1 MLLGGNTVCSFSLTI
16 SPAVDKMEKVVILLI
31 LLQSFCI
38 TRTQGFNVGT
48 AGAKIFS
55 SGPAVE
61 EFGYTVR
68 QLSNNKGKW
77 LLVGSPWSGYPRD
90 RKGDLYKC
98 DTGGPTSCQKLNLQD
113 SVSIDGVQ
121 SININ
126 MSLGLTLTPTAK
138 PNRFMTCGPLWAQ
151 RCGSQYFY
159 PGVCAEVSPQF
170 TLQPAFS
177 PALQTC
183 GGPMDVAIVLDGS
196 NSIYPWD
203 DVIRFLSK
211 LLENLDIG
219 PDKTRVSIM
228 QYSEDLSFV
237 YQFSSDQNKE
247 KVISEASEITQKTG
261 IETNTFAALDNARQI
276 AFLPENGGRPGATK
290 VLVVVTDG
298 ESADGYKGPQV
309 IERFDQDGIIRFGIA
324 ILKKGANIQKFIEE
338 IELIA
343 SSPTENYM
351 FNVSSEEALINIAGT
366 LGDRIFNIEGTGQ
379 GQDFQMEMSQVGF
392 SAHQTKKKDEIML
405 GAVGAYGWTGTVVHQ
420 TAGKSNIF
428 LKNAFEKTLD
438 DRNHSSLLGYS
449 VSSVT
454 DGSSEFYVAGAP
466 RAVHRGQVIVYI
478 IDSKRQPVVI
488 DSQRG
493 DQIGSYF
500 GSVLCPVDVNADGV
514 TDLLLVG
521 APMYMSEEK
530 SETGRVYLFTIT
542 KGILNNQ
549 GSLEGPSAF
558 ENARF
563 GTAITVVPDLNLD
576 GFSDVVVGAPL
587 EGNGHGAI
595 YIFYGD
601 RKTIRKQSSQKI
613 LGSKLDLALRFFGRS
628 LDGREDMNS
637 DSIPDI
643 SVGGDGNVVQLWSR
657 EVAVITTTVSF
668 NPEKISI
675 LSKTCMFNGRMV
687 PCVTANVCFRSTFR
701 PTTLVGKVDI
711 KYNLT
716 LDADLQSSRAT
727 SRAQF
732 DNSERVLQKAVS
744 VSKTQTCVDH
754 KVYVQETPDFAS
766 PVALRVDISP
776 QNPENGP
783 AIDAFQPKAWHF
795 FVPFEKDCGSDDKC
809 TCDLKLTVKAVGV
822 PSSSSF
828 LVSPD
833 RRRLSFIVTVMNR
846 KENAYN
852 TRVSAN
858 FSSNLFYASVT
869 PPGDNTEVK
878 CTSKTGSLD
887 CKVGYPFL
895 APDQTVTYEINF
907 DFNLNQLEKNA
918 VVNFEVQSDSKEEV
932 TSDNKVS
939 LSIPVQYDAEII
951 LTRDISLDY
960 CVIGAE
966 DQVKHTVSDF
976 NDIGPEFNITLRVS
990 TGTFPINQAQLTVS
1004 LPTSTKAGNH
1014 LLYVT
1019 SVKTAPVVNVQC
1031 DSKALIDPLNIR
1043 EKTYTASFTKQS
1055 FRGTT
1060 ELNCKA
1066 AKCEPMTCVLKDLE
1080 MKTSYFVNITARIW
1094 KGTFAFADFQ
1104 TVLVAGSSE
1113 IETSQPDLI
1122 VITHKQQQIKITV
1135 SKDGAIGDIPIG
1147 VIIGSVIGGLLLLVL
1162 ATVILWKV
1170 GFFKRKRLPQKG
1182 NEQDQA
1188 EQEGLCENP
1197 A

>member
-1 MLLGGNTVCSFSLTI
+1 MTGGNTICSFSLT
-16 SPAVDKMEKVVILLI
+16 SPATDKMEKVVILLI

-55 SGPAVE
+55 SGSAVE

-68 QLSNNKGKW
+68 QLSNKQGKW
-77 LLVGSPWSGYPRD
+77 LLVGSPWSGYPQD

-126 MSLGLTLTPTAK
+126 MSLGLTLTPTAIA
-138 PNRFMTCGPLWAQ
+138 NRFMTCGPLWAQ

-159 PGVCAEVSPQF
+159 PGVCAELSPQF
-170 TLQPAFS
+170 ALQTAFS

-196 NSIYPWD
+196 NSIYPWH
-203 DVIRFLSK
+203 DVINFLSK

-228 QYSEDLSFV
+228 QYSEDLSFL

-247 KVISEASEITQKTG
+247 KVISAASAITQKTG
-261 IETNTFAALDNARQI
+261 IETNTFAALDNARQN

-298 ESADGYKGPQV
+298 ESADGYKGQEV
-309 IERFDQDGIIRFGIA
+309 IERFDRDGIIRFGIA

-343 SSPTENYM
+343 STPTENYM

-379 GQDFQMEMSQVGF
+379 GQEFQMEMSQVGF
-392 SAHQTKKKDEIML
+392 SAHQTNKKNEIML

-428 LKNAFEKTLD
+428 LKNAFEKHLD

-478 IDSKRQPVVI
+478 IDSQRQPVVI

-530 SETGRVYLFTIT
+530 SETGRVYLFIIT
-542 KGILNNQ
+542 KGILSYQ
-549 GSLEGPSAF
+549 GSLEGPSKF

-595 YIFYGD
+595 YIYYGD
-601 RKTIRKQSSQKI
+601 RKTVRKQSSQKI

-628 LDGREDMNS
+628 LDGHEDMNS

-657 EVAVITTTVSF
+657 GVAVITTTVSF

-675 LSKTCMFNGRMV
+675 LSKTCMFGGSMV
-687 PCVTANVCFRSTFR
+687 PCVTAKVCFRSTFR

-744 VSKTQTCVDH
+744 VSETQTCVDH

-776 QNPENGP
+776 ENPENGP
-783 AIDAFQPKAWHF
+783 AIDAFQPKAWDF

-809 TCDLKLTVKAVGV
+809 TCDLKLTVKAVDV

-887 CKVGYPFL
+887 CNVGYPFL
-895 APDQTVTYEINF
+895 APDQSVTYEINF
-907 DFNLNQLEKNA
+907 EFNLNQLKKNA
-918 VVNFEVQSDSKEEV
+918 VVNIEVQSDSEEEV

-951 LTRDISLDY
+951 LTRDINLDY

-966 DQVKHTVSDF
+966 YQVKHTVSDF

-990 TGTFPINQAQLTVS
+990 TGTLPINQARLTVS

-1019 SVKTAPVVNVQC
+1019 SVKTAPVVNVRC
-1031 DSKALIDPLNIR
+1031 DSNALIDTLNIR

-1066 AKCEPMTCVLKDLE
+1066 AKCEPMTCVLENLE

-1122 VITHKQQQIKITV
+1122 VVTHKQQQIKITV
-1135 SKDGAIGDIPIG
+1135 SKEGAIGDVPIG
-1147 VIIGSVIGGLLLLVL
+1147 VIIGSVIGGLLLFVL

-1170 GFFKRKRLPQKG
+1170 GFFKRKQLPQMG
-1182 NEQDQA
+1182 NEQNQA

>member
-1 MLLGGNTVCSFSLTI
+1 M
-16 SPAVDKMEKVVILLI
+16 DRMEKVVILLI

-38 TRTQGFNVGT
+38 ARILSFNVGT

-55 SGPAVE
+55 SGPGVQ
-61 EFGYTVR
+61 EFGYTVQ
-68 QLSNNKGKW
+68 QLSNNQGKW
-77 LLVGSPWSGYPRD
+77 LLVGSPWSGYPQN
-90 RKGDLYKC
+90 RKGDFYKC
-98 DTGGPTSCQKLNLQD
+98 DTGPKNICQKLNLQD
-113 SVSIDGVQ
+113 SINIDGVQ
-121 SININ
+121 SINMN
-126 MSLGLTLTPTAK
+126 MSLGLTVTPIAK
-138 PNRFMTCGPLWAQ
+138 PNRFMTCGSLWAQ

-159 PGVCAEVSPQF
+159 PGVCAELSPQF
-170 TLQPAFS
+170 TLQLAFS

-196 NSIYPWD
+196 NSIYPWP
-203 DVIRFLSK
+203 DVIKFLVK

-219 PDKTRVSIM
+219 PDQTRVSIM
-228 QYSEDLSFV
+228 QYSEDLAFL
-237 YQFSSDQNKE
+237 YHFNSDQNKE
-247 KVISEASEITQKTG
+247 KVLSAASAIDQKTG
-261 IETNTFAALDNARQI
+261 VETNTFAALDNARQT

-298 ESADGYKGPQV
+298 ESSDGHRGQEV
-309 IERFDQDGIIRFGIA
+309 IERFDREGIIRFGIA
-324 ILKKGANIQKFIEE
+324 ILKKSANIQKFIEE

-343 SSPTENYM
+343 STPTENYM

-366 LGDRIFNIEGTGQ
+366 LGDRIFNIEGTSQ
-379 GQDFQMEMSQVGF
+379 GQEFQMEMSQVGF
-392 SAHQTKKKDEIML
+392 SAHQTNKKDEIML
-405 GAVGAYGWTGTVVHQ
+405 GAVGAYGWTGTVVHR
-420 TAGKSNIF
+420 TAGKSHIF

-466 RAVHRGQVIVYI
+466 RAVHRGQVVVYTI
-478 IDSKRQPVVI
+478 NSQGQPVI
-488 DSQRG
+488 KDSQRG

-500 GSVLCPVDVNADGV
+500 GSVLCPVDVNVDGV

-542 KGILNNQ
+542 KGILSNQ
-549 GSLEGPSAF
+549 GSLEGPSAL

-576 GFSDVVVGAPL
+576 SFSDVVVGAPM
-587 EGNGHGAI
+587 EGNGQGAI
-595 YIFYGD
+595 YVYYGD

-613 LGSKLDLALRFFGRS
+613 LGSKLDSELRFFGRS
-628 LDGREDMNS
+628 LDGRIDMNG

-643 SVGGDGNVVQLWSR
+643 SVGGDGKVVQLWSR
-657 EVAVITTTVSF
+657 GVSAVTTTVSF

-675 LSKTCMFNGRMV
+675 LTKPCMFGGRMV
-687 PCVTANVCFRSTFR
+687 PCVTAKVCFRSTFK
-701 PTTLVGKVDI
+701 PVTLVGKVDI

-732 DNSERVLQKAVS
+732 DNSDRVLQKSVS
-744 VSKTQTCVDH
+744 VSETETCVDH
-754 KVYVQETPDFAS
+754 KVYVQETPDFVS
-766 PVALRVDISP
+766 PVALRVDISL
-776 QNPENGP
+776 QNPETGP
-783 AIDAFQPKAWHF
+783 ALDAFQPKAWEF
-795 FVPFEKDCGSDDKC
+795 FIPFVKDCGSDDKC
-809 TCDLKLTVKAVGV
+809 TCDLKLTVEAVDV
-822 PSSSSF
+822 PSSSSL
-828 LVSPD
+828 LVSPA
-833 RRRLSFIVTVMNR
+833 RNRLCFIVTVTNMKNA
-846 KENAYN
+846 ENAYN
-852 TRVSAN
+852 TRVSAK
-858 FSSNLFYASVT
+858 FSSNLFYASIT
-869 PPGDNTEVK
+869 PHGNNTEVK

-887 CKVGYPFL
+887 CQVGYPTL
-895 APDQTVTYEINF
+895 TPGQTVTYEINF
-907 DFNLNQLEKNA
+907 EFNQNQLKKNA
-918 VVNFEVQSDSKEEV
+918 VVNFEVQSDSEEKV

-939 LSIPVQYDAEII
+939 LTIPVQYDAEII

-966 DQVKHTVSDF
+966 DQVKHTVSDL
-976 NDIGPEFNITLRVS
+976 NDIGPEFNIMLRVS
-990 TGTFPINQAQLTVS
+990 TGTFPINQAHLTVL
-1004 LPTSTKAGNH
+1004 LPTNTKAGNP

-1031 DSKALIDPLNIR
+1031 NNSALTDPLKIR
-1043 EKTYTASFTKQS
+1043 EKPYTASFTKQS

-1060 ELNCKA
+1060 ELNCKT
-1066 AKCEPMTCVLKDLE
+1066 AKCEAMTCDLKDLE
-1080 MKTSYFVNITARIW
+1080 LKTNYFVNITTRIW
-1094 KGTFAFADFQ
+1094 NGTFAFADFQ

-1122 VITHKQQQIKITV
+1122 VVTHKLQQIKITV
-1135 SKDGAIGDIPIG
+1135 SKVGALGDVPIG
-1147 VIIGSVIGGLLLLVL
+1147 VIIGSVIGGLLLFVL

-1170 GFFKRKRLPQKG
+1170 GFFKRKLPQKG